1 MAVREQEHWEG
12 SPGRATKTMKRC
24 VEHYGVAMI
33 LLGSAWGAIA
43 QPVAAPVAAAMQQ
56 ATAPLPE
63 DERFD
68 IRSFAIEGN
77 TLLSQSRLDEV
88 VAPFTGK
95 GRVYGDIQQAL
106 EAVENAYRSAGYTA
120 VQVSVPEQELSQGMV
135 RLQVLETVVG
145 KVVVSDNRYFSQEN
159 IRASIP
165 GLREGASPNLRSIS
179 ESVQLAND
187 NPAKQVNVTL
197 TASETTNQI
206 DAAINVKDD
215 NPLRV
220 MLNLDNSGSA
230 DTGRWRTGVAL
241 QHSNL
246 FNRDHVATVA
256 YTTSPD
262 APSGAKVDLYSLG
275 YRLPMYGL
283 GDSLDFIYGKSNVS
297 SGQTLALNST
307 LNITGRG
314 EIYAL
319 RWNHFFARSG
329 EWSSKLV
336 FGADYKKVDSSCNI
350 SGGLLNGASLNTC
363 LPYSTLPLSVSYS
376 AQRQGVGQVLDYNLG
391 IARNMATGQARSNDT
406 LQVTDRYSLFTG
418 SRKSMDNFIA
428 IRGGASWLK
437 AFESDWQVRLASLL
451 QVSPHALPAVEQFG
465 LAGANAVRG
474 FTERAVAADSGVIL
488 NSEIYT
494 PDLLVKSELHGNL
507 RLLAFVDLGR
517 GANNNVTAAS
527 TLPSTVTLASFGA
540 GLRYILGRDVSL
552 RLDVAR
558 VLLNGNSATE
568 QRGDLN
574 AHLSAILGF

>member
-1 MAVREQEHWEG
+1 MGMA
-12 SPGRATKTMKRC
+12 
-24 VEHYGVAMI
+24 
-33 LLGSAWGAIA
+33 LLGSAVAAWA
-43 QPVAAPVAAAMQQ
+43 QPQPAPQASAAVAAGSAPVRN
-56 ATAPLPE
+56 

-68 IRSFAIEGN
+68 ITRFAVEGN
-77 TLLSQSRLDEV
+77 TLLSQARVDEAV
-88 VAPFTGK
+88 TPFRGP

-106 EAVENAYRSAGYTA
+106 EALENAYRSAGYTA
-120 VQVSVPEQELSQGMV
+120 VQVSVPEQELTGGVV
-135 RLQVLETVVG
+135 RLQVVETVVG
-145 KVVVSDNRYFSQEN
+145 KVVVSDNRHFSEQN

-165 GLREGASPNLRSIS
+165 QLVEGSAPNLRRIS

-197 TASETTNQI
+197 TASESTNQI
-206 DAAINVKDD
+206 DAAITVKDD

-220 MLNLDNSGSA
+220 MLNVDNSGNR
-230 DTGRWRTGVAL
+230 DTGQWRTGVAV

-262 APSGAKVDLYSLG
+262 SPSGAKVDLYSLG

-283 GDSLDFIYGKSNVS
+283 GDSLDFIYGKSNVT
-297 SGQTLALNST
+297 SGQTLAVNST

-319 RWNHFFARSG
+319 RWNHYFARSG

-336 FGADYKKVDSSCNI
+336 FGADYKKVDSSCSIN
-350 SGGLLNGASLNTC
+350 GGLLNGASLNTC

-376 AQRQGVGQVLDYNLG
+376 AQQQGVGQVLDYNLG
-391 IARNMATGQARSNDT
+391 IARNMATGEPRRNDA

-418 SRKSMDNFIA
+418 ARQSMDNFI
-428 IRGGASWLK
+428 IVRGGASWFK
-437 AFESDWQVRLASLL
+437 VFQNDWQVRLASSL
-451 QVSPHALPAVEQFG
+451 QVSPHALPPVEQFG
-465 LAGANAVRG
+465 LAGANTVRG
-474 FTERAVAADSGVIL
+474 FTERAVAADSGAVL
-488 NSEIYT
+488 NAELYT
-494 PDLLVKSELHGNL
+494 PDLLAKSEARGNL
-507 RLLAFVDLGR
+507 RLLGFVDAAR

-527 TLPSTVTLASFGA
+527 TVPSTLTLASFGA
-540 GLRYILGRDVSL
+540 GLRYTLGRDFNL

-558 VLLNGNSATE
+558 VLLNGHSVTE

>member
-1 MAVREQEHWEG
+1 MGMA
-12 SPGRATKTMKRC
+12 
-24 VEHYGVAMI
+24 
-33 LLGSAWGAIA
+33 LLGSAVAAWA
-43 QPVAAPVAAAMQQ
+43 QPQPAPQASAVAAGSAPVRN
-56 ATAPLPE
+56 

-68 IRSFAIEGN
+68 ITRFAVEGN
-77 TLLSQSRLDEV
+77 TLLPQARVDEAV
-88 VAPFTGK
+88 TPFRGP

-106 EAVENAYRSAGYTA
+106 EALENAYRSAGYTA
-120 VQVSVPEQELSQGMV
+120 VQVSVPEQELTGGVV
-135 RLQVLETVVG
+135 RLQVVETVVG
-145 KVVVSDNRYFSQEN
+145 KVVVSDNRHFSEQN

-165 GLREGASPNLRSIS
+165 QLVEGSAPNLRRIS

-197 TASETTNQI
+197 TASESTNQI
-206 DAAINVKDD
+206 DAAITVKDD

-220 MLNLDNSGSA
+220 MLNVDNSGNR
-230 DTGRWRTGVAL
+230 DTGQWRTGVAV

-262 APSGAKVDLYSLG
+262 SPSGAKVDLYSLG

-283 GDSLDFIYGKSNVS
+283 GDSLDFIYGKSNVT
-297 SGQTLALNST
+297 SGQTLAVNST

-319 RWNHFFARSG
+319 RWNHYFARSG

-350 SGGLLNGASLNTC
+350 NGGLLNGASLNTC

-376 AQRQGVGQVLDYNLG
+376 AQQQGVGQVLDYNLG
-391 IARNMATGQARSNDT
+391 IARNMATGEARRNDA

-418 SRKSMDNFIA
+418 SRQSMDNFI
-428 IRGGASWLK
+428 IVRGGASWFK
-437 AFESDWQVRLASLL
+437 VFQNDWQVRLASSL
-451 QVSPHALPAVEQFG
+451 QVSPHALPPVEQFG
-465 LAGANAVRG
+465 LAGANTVRG
-474 FTERAVAADSGVIL
+474 FTERAVAADSGAVVNAEL
-488 NSEIYT
+488 YT
-494 PDLLVKSELHGNL
+494 PDLLVKSEARGNL
-507 RLLAFVDLGR
+507 RLLGFVDAAR

-527 TLPSTVTLASFGA
+527 TVPSTLTLASFGA
-540 GLRYILGRDVSL
+540 GLRYTLGRDFTL

-558 VLLNGNSATE
+558 VLLNGNSVTE

>member
-1 MAVREQEHWEG
+1 MGMA
-12 SPGRATKTMKRC
+12 
-24 VEHYGVAMI
+24 
-33 LLGSAWGAIA
+33 LLGSAVAAWA
-43 QPVAAPVAAAMQQ
+43 QPQPAPQASAAVAAGSAPVRN
-56 ATAPLPE
+56 

-68 IRSFAIEGN
+68 ITRFVVEGN
-77 TLLSQSRLDEV
+77 TLLSQARVDEAV
-88 VAPFTGK
+88 TPFRGP

-106 EAVENAYRSAGYTA
+106 EALENAYRSAGYTA
-120 VQVSVPEQELSQGMV
+120 VQVSVPEQELTGGVV
-135 RLQVLETVVG
+135 RLQVVETVVG
-145 KVVVSDNRYFSQEN
+145 KVVVSDNRHFSEQN

-165 GLREGASPNLRSIS
+165 QLVEGSAPNLRRIS

-197 TASETTNQI
+197 TASESTNQI
-206 DAAINVKDD
+206 DAAITVKDD

-220 MLNLDNSGSA
+220 MLNVDNSGNR
-230 DTGRWRTGVAL
+230 DTGQWRTGVAV

-262 APSGAKVDLYSLG
+262 SPSGAKVDLYSLG

-283 GDSLDFIYGKSNVS
+283 GDSLDFIYGKSNVT
-297 SGQTLALNST
+297 SGQTLAVNST

-319 RWNHFFARSG
+319 RWNHYFARSG

-336 FGADYKKVDSSCNI
+336 FGADYKKVDSSCSIN
-350 SGGLLNGASLNTC
+350 GGLLNGASLNTC

-376 AQRQGVGQVLDYNLG
+376 AQQQGVGQVLDYNLG
-391 IARNMATGQARSNDT
+391 IARNMATGEPRRNDA

-418 SRKSMDNFIA
+418 ARQSMDNFI
-428 IRGGASWLK
+428 IVRGGASWFK
-437 AFESDWQVRLASLL
+437 VFQNDWQVRLASSL
-451 QVSPHALPAVEQFG
+451 QVSPHALPPVEQFG
-465 LAGANAVRG
+465 LAGANTVRG
-474 FTERAVAADSGVIL
+474 FTERAVAADSGAVL
-488 NSEIYT
+488 NAELYT
-494 PDLLVKSELHGNL
+494 PDLLAKSEARGNL
-507 RLLAFVDLGR
+507 RLLGFVDAAR

-527 TLPSTVTLASFGA
+527 TVPSTLTLASFGA
-540 GLRYILGRDVSL
+540 GLRYTLGRDFTL

-558 VLLNGNSATE
+558 VLLNGHSVTE

>member
-1 MAVREQEHWEG
+1 MA
-12 SPGRATKTMKRC
+12 
-24 VEHYGVAMI
+24 
-33 LLGSAWGAIA
+33 LLGSAVAAWA
-43 QPVAAPVAAAMQQ
+43 QPQPQPAPQASAVAAGSAPVRN
-56 ATAPLPE
+56 

-68 IRSFAIEGN
+68 ITRFAVEGN
-77 TLLSQSRLDEV
+77 TLLPQARVDEAV
-88 VAPFTGK
+88 TPFRGP

-106 EAVENAYRSAGYTA
+106 EALENAYRSAGYTA
-120 VQVSVPEQELSQGMV
+120 VQVSVPEQELTGGVV
-135 RLQVLETVVG
+135 RLQVVETVVG
-145 KVVVSDNRYFSQEN
+145 KVVVSDNRHFSEQN

-165 GLREGASPNLRSIS
+165 QLVEGSAPNLRRIS

-197 TASETTNQI
+197 TASESTNQI
-206 DAAINVKDD
+206 DAAITVKDD

-220 MLNLDNSGSA
+220 MLNVDNSGNR
-230 DTGRWRTGVAL
+230 DTGQWRTGVAV

-262 APSGAKVDLYSLG
+262 SPSGAKVDLYSLG

-283 GDSLDFIYGKSNVS
+283 GDSLDFIYGKSNVT
-297 SGQTLALNST
+297 SGQTLAVNST

-319 RWNHFFARSG
+319 RWNHYFARSG

-350 SGGLLNGASLNTC
+350 NGGLLNGASLNTC

-376 AQRQGVGQVLDYNLG
+376 AQQQGVGQVLDYNLG
-391 IARNMATGQARSNDT
+391 IARNMATGEARRNDA

-418 SRKSMDNFIA
+418 SRQSMDNFI
-428 IRGGASWLK
+428 IVRGGASWFK
-437 AFESDWQVRLASLL
+437 VFQNDWQVRLASSL
-451 QVSPHALPAVEQFG
+451 QVSPHALPPVEQFG
-465 LAGANAVRG
+465 LAGANTVRG
-474 FTERAVAADSGVIL
+474 FTERAVAADSGAVVNAEL
-488 NSEIYT
+488 YT
-494 PDLLVKSELHGNL
+494 PDLLVKSEARGNL
-507 RLLAFVDLGR
+507 RLLGFVDAAR

-527 TLPSTVTLASFGA
+527 TVPSTLTLASFGA
-540 GLRYILGRDVSL
+540 GLRYTLGRDFTL

-558 VLLNGNSATE
+558 VLLNGNSVTE

>member
-1 MAVREQEHWEG
+1 MGMA
-12 SPGRATKTMKRC
+12 
-24 VEHYGVAMI
+24 
-33 LLGSAWGAIA
+33 LLGSAGAAWA
-43 QPVAAPVAAAMQQ
+43 QPQPAPQASAAVAAGSAPVRN
-56 ATAPLPE
+56 

-68 IRSFAIEGN
+68 ITRFAVEGN
-77 TLLSQSRLDEV
+77 TLLSQARVDEAV
-88 VAPFTGK
+88 TPFRGP

-106 EAVENAYRSAGYTA
+106 EALENAYRSAGYTA
-120 VQVSVPEQELSQGMV
+120 VQVSVPEQELTGGVV
-135 RLQVLETVVG
+135 RLQVVETVVG
-145 KVVVSDNRYFSQEN
+145 KVVVSDNRHFSEQN

-165 GLREGASPNLRSIS
+165 QLVEGSAPNLRRIS

-197 TASETTNQI
+197 TASESTNQI
-206 DAAINVKDD
+206 DAAITVKDD

-220 MLNLDNSGSA
+220 MLNVDNSGNR
-230 DTGRWRTGVAL
+230 DTGQWRTGVAV

-262 APSGAKVDLYSLG
+262 SPSGAKVDLYSLG

-283 GDSLDFIYGKSNVS
+283 GDSLDFIYGKSNVT
-297 SGQTLALNST
+297 SGQTLAVNST

-319 RWNHFFARSG
+319 RWNHYFARSG

-350 SGGLLNGASLNTC
+350 NGGLLNGASLNTC

-376 AQRQGVGQVLDYNLG
+376 AQQQGVGQLLDYNLG
-391 IARNMATGQARSNDT
+391 IARNLATGQARRNDT

-418 SRKSMDNFIA
+418 ARQSMDNFI
-428 IRGGASWLK
+428 IVRGGASWFK
-437 AFESDWQVRLASLL
+437 VFQNDWQVRLASSL
-451 QVSPHALPAVEQFG
+451 QVSPHALPPVEQFG
-465 LAGANAVRG
+465 LAGANTVRG
-474 FTERAVAADSGVIL
+474 FTERAVAADSGAVL
-488 NSEIYT
+488 NAELYT
-494 PDLLVKSELHGNL
+494 PDLLAKSEARGNL
-507 RLLAFVDLGR
+507 RLLGFVDAAR

-527 TLPSTVTLASFGA
+527 TVPSTLTLASFGA
-540 GLRYILGRDVSL
+540 GLRYTLGRDFTL

-558 VLLNGNSATE
+558 VLLNGHSVTE

>member
-1 MAVREQEHWEG
+1 MA
-12 SPGRATKTMKRC
+12 
-24 VEHYGVAMI
+24 
-33 LLGSAWGAIA
+33 LLGSAVAAWA
-43 QPVAAPVAAAMQQ
+43 QPQPAPQASAVAAGSAPVRN
-56 ATAPLPE
+56 

-68 IRSFAIEGN
+68 ITRFAVEGN
-77 TLLSQSRLDEV
+77 TLLTQARVDEAV
-88 VAPFTGK
+88 TPFRGP

-106 EAVENAYRSAGYTA
+106 EALENAYRSAGYTA
-120 VQVSVPEQELSQGMV
+120 VQVSVPEQELTGGVV
-135 RLQVLETVVG
+135 RLQVVETVVG
-145 KVVVSDNRYFSQEN
+145 KVVVSDNRHFSEQN

-165 GLREGASPNLRSIS
+165 QLVEGSAPNLRRIS

-197 TASETTNQI
+197 TASESTNQI
-206 DAAINVKDD
+206 DAAITVKDD

-220 MLNLDNSGSA
+220 MLNVDNSGNR
-230 DTGRWRTGVAL
+230 DTGQWRTGVAV

-262 APSGAKVDLYSLG
+262 SPSGAKVDLYSLG

-283 GDSLDFIYGKSNVS
+283 GDSLDFIYGKSNVT
-297 SGQTLALNST
+297 SGQTLAVNST

-319 RWNHFFARSG
+319 RWNHYFARSG

-350 SGGLLNGASLNTC
+350 NGGLLNGASLNTC

-376 AQRQGVGQVLDYNLG
+376 AQQQGVGQVLDYNLG
-391 IARNMATGQARSNDT
+391 IARNMATGEARRNDA

-418 SRKSMDNFIA
+418 SRQSMDNFI
-428 IRGGASWLK
+428 IVRGGASWFK
-437 AFESDWQVRLASLL
+437 VFQNDWQVRLASSL
-451 QVSPHALPAVEQFG
+451 QVSPHALPPVEQFG
-465 LAGANAVRG
+465 LAGANTVRG
-474 FTERAVAADSGVIL
+474 FTERAVAADSGAVVNAEL
-488 NSEIYT
+488 YT
-494 PDLLVKSELHGNL
+494 PDLLVKSEARGNL
-507 RLLAFVDLGR
+507 RLLGFVDAAR

-527 TLPSTVTLASFGA
+527 TVPSTLTLASFGA
-540 GLRYILGRDVSL
+540 GLRYTLGRDFTL

-558 VLLNGNSATE
+558 VLLNGNSVTE

>member
-1 MAVREQEHWEG
+1 
-12 SPGRATKTMKRC
+12 MKRC
-24 VEHYGVAMI
+24 FGHSLIGMA
-33 LLGSAWGAIA
+33 LLGSAVAAWA
-43 QPVAAPVAAAMQQ
+43 QPQPAPQASAVAAGSAPVRN
-56 ATAPLPE
+56 

-68 IRSFAIEGN
+68 ITRFAVEGN
-77 TLLSQSRLDEV
+77 TLLPQARVDEAV
-88 VAPFTGK
+88 TPFRGP

-106 EAVENAYRSAGYTA
+106 EALENAYRSAGYTA
-120 VQVSVPEQELSQGMV
+120 VQVSVPEQELTGGVV
-135 RLQVLETVVG
+135 RLQVVETVVG
-145 KVVVSDNRYFSQEN
+145 KVVVSDNRHFSEQN

-165 GLREGASPNLRSIS
+165 QLVEGSAPNLRRIS

-197 TASETTNQI
+197 TASESTNQI
-206 DAAINVKDD
+206 DAAITVKDD

-220 MLNLDNSGSA
+220 MLNVDNSGNR
-230 DTGRWRTGVAL
+230 DTGQWRTGVAV

-262 APSGAKVDLYSLG
+262 SPSGAKVDLYSLG

-283 GDSLDFIYGKSNVS
+283 GDSLDFIYGKSNVT
-297 SGQTLALNST
+297 SGQTLAVNST

-319 RWNHFFARSG
+319 RWNHYFARSG

-350 SGGLLNGASLNTC
+350 NGGLLNGASLNTC

-376 AQRQGVGQVLDYNLG
+376 AQQQGVGQVLDYNLG
-391 IARNMATGQARSNDT
+391 IARNMATGEARRNDA

-418 SRKSMDNFIA
+418 SRQSMDNFI
-428 IRGGASWLK
+428 IVRGGASWFK
-437 AFESDWQVRLASLL
+437 VFQNDWQVRLASSL
-451 QVSPHALPAVEQFG
+451 QVSPHALPPVEQFG
-465 LAGANAVRG
+465 LAGANTVRG
-474 FTERAVAADSGVIL
+474 FTERAVAADSGAVVNAEL
-488 NSEIYT
+488 YT
-494 PDLLVKSELHGNL
+494 PDLLVKSEARGNL
-507 RLLAFVDLGR
+507 RLLGFVDAAR

-527 TLPSTVTLASFGA
+527 TVPSTLTLASFGA
-540 GLRYILGRDVSL
+540 GLRYTLGRDFTL

-558 VLLNGNSATE
+558 VLLNGNSVTE

>member
-1 MAVREQEHWEG
+1 MGMA
-12 SPGRATKTMKRC
+12 
-24 VEHYGVAMI
+24 
-33 LLGSAWGAIA
+33 LLGSAVAAFA
-43 QPVAAPVAAAMQQ
+43 QPAAPAPGNAAAKVDS
-56 ATAPLPE
+56 APGHN

-68 IRSFAIEGN
+68 ITRFAVEGN
-77 TLLSQSRLDEV
+77 SLLPQSKVDEA
-88 VAPFTGK
+88 VAPFRGA

-106 EAVENAYRSAGYTA
+106 EALENAYRSAGYTA
-120 VQVSVPEQELSQGMV
+120 VQVSVPEQELTAGVV
-135 RLQVLETVVG
+135 RLQVIETVVG
-145 KVVVSDNRYFSQEN
+145 KVVVSDNRHFSEQN

-165 GLREGASPNLRSIS
+165 QLVEGSAPNLRRIS

-206 DAAINVKDD
+206 DAAIAVKDER
-215 NPLRV
+215 PLRV
-220 MLNLDNSGSA
+220 MLNVDNSGSG
-230 DTGRWRTGVAL
+230 DTGHWRTGVAL

-246 FNRDHVATVA
+246 FDRDHVATVA

-262 APSGAKVDLYSLG
+262 SPSGAKVDLYSLG
-275 YRLPMYGL
+275 YRVPLYGM
-283 GDSLDFIYGKSNVS
+283 GDSLDLIYGKSNVS

-319 RWNHFFARSG
+319 RWNHYFARSG

-350 SGGLLNGASLNTC
+350 NGGLLNGASLNTC

-376 AQRQGVGQVLDYNLG
+376 AQQQGVGQLLDYNLG
-391 IARNMATGQARSNDT
+391 IARNLATGQARRNDT

-418 SRKSMDNFIA
+418 SRQSMDNFVV

-437 AFESDWQVRLASLL
+437 VFKDDWQLRLAGVL
-451 QVSPHALPAVEQFG
+451 QVSSQALPAVEQFG
-465 LAGANAVRG
+465 LAGASAVRG
-474 FTERAVAADSGVIL
+474 FTERAVAADSGVIINNEL
-488 NSEIYT
+488 YT
-494 PDLLVKSELHGNL
+494 PDLLAKREMRGNL
-507 RLLAFVDLGR
+507 RLLGFVDAGR

-527 TLPSTVTLASFGA
+527 TLSSTVTLASVGA
-540 GLRYILGRDVSL
+540 GLRYTLGRDISL

-558 VLLNGNSATE
+558 VLLNGKSATE

-574 AHLSAILGF
+574 AHLSATLGF

>member
-1 MAVREQEHWEG
+1 MGMA
-12 SPGRATKTMKRC
+12 
-24 VEHYGVAMI
+24 
-33 LLGSAWGAIA
+33 LLGSAMAAFA
-43 QPVAAPVAAAMQQ
+43 QPAAPAPASAATT
-56 ATAPLPE
+56 ATTTDSAPVRNE
-63 DERFD
+63 ERFD
-68 IRSFAIEGN
+68 ITRFAVEGN
-77 TLLSQSRLDEV
+77 TLLPQSALDEA
-88 VAPFTGK
+88 VAPFQGS

-106 EAVENAYRSAGYTA
+106 EALENAYRSAGYTA
-120 VQVSVPEQELSQGMV
+120 VQVSVPEQELTAGVV
-135 RLQVLETVVG
+135 RLQVVETVVG
-145 KVVVSDNRYFSQEN
+145 KVVVSDNRHFSEQN

-165 GLREGASPNLRSIS
+165 QLMEGRAPNLRRIS

-206 DAAINVKDD
+206 DAAIAVKDER
-215 NPLRV
+215 PLRV
-220 MLNLDNSGSA
+220 LLNVDNSGSG
-230 DTGRWRTGVAL
+230 DTGHWRTGVAL

-262 APSGAKVDLYSLG
+262 SPSGAKVDLYSLG
-275 YRLPMYGL
+275 YRVPLYGM

-319 RWNHFFARSG
+319 RWNHYFARSG

-350 SGGLLNGASLNTC
+350 NGGLLNGASLNTC

-376 AQRQGVGQVLDYNLG
+376 AQQQGVGQLLDYNLG
-391 IARNMATGQARSNDT
+391 IARNLATGQARRNDT
-406 LQVTDRYSLFTG
+406 LGVTDRYSLFSG
-418 SRKSMDNFIA
+418 SRQSMDNFVV

-437 AFESDWQVRLASLL
+437 VFQDDWQLRLASVL
-451 QVSPHALPAVEQFG
+451 QVSSQALPAVEQFG
-465 LAGANAVRG
+465 LAGATAVRG
-474 FTERAVAADSGVIL
+474 FTERAVAADSGVVINNEL
-488 NSEIYT
+488 YT
-494 PDLLVKSELHGNL
+494 PDLLAKSEMRGNL
-507 RLLAFVDLGR
+507 RLLGFVDAGR

-527 TLPSTVTLASFGA
+527 TLSSTVTLASVGA
-540 GLRYILGRDVSL
+540 GLRYTLGRDISL

-558 VLLNGNSATE
+558 VLLNGKSATE

-574 AHLSAILGF
+574 AHLSATLGF